1 MNSRIKKIV
10 PILIVG
16 AMTIETITGC
26 SKERTDGLYAYSK
39 DELVSAVEQLTANNQ
54 SLSDELNDARNLIAE
69 LSGNSS
75 DTAPMSRIS
84 NGSSE
89 LGFNSF
95 GGTIILPEGFEYP
108 NSSEVMASADV
119 SIASSIK
126 VSPNKNWVIRMDGN
140 TAQFEHSSNIS
151 GVFEARGTSKFCDA
165 NELKISVVE
174 PLFSSRGYT
183 SVSYKNIYING
194 VAVGVQASTQVYI
207 DSDVAQIRVG
217 MLSFGQAQLTYYFV
231 YRGEYSSSKEENID
245 SLLNTVY
252 VLGQSITIN

>member
-1 MNSRIKKIV
+1 MGSKIKKIV
-10 PILIVG
+10 PILIIG
-16 AMTIETITGC
+16 TMAITGC

-54 SLSDELNDARNLIAE
+54 NLGDELNDAKSLIAE

-75 DTAPMSRIS
+75 DTAPMSKINS
-84 NGSSE
+84 GSSE

-95 GGTIILPEGFEYP
+95 SGNIIIPDGLEYP
-108 NSSEVMASADV
+108 NSYEVMASADV

-151 GVFEARGTSKFCDA
+151 GVFEARGVSKFCDA
-165 NELKISVVE
+165 NEIKTSVIE
-174 PLFSSRGYT
+174 PLFSDRGYT
-183 SVSYKNIYING
+183 SITYKNIYING

-207 DSDVAQIRVG
+207 DSDLAQIRVG
-217 MLSFGQAQLTYYFV
+217 TMSFGQAQLTYYFI